1 MDDSSAAGRASSCLQ
16 GAGQA
21 RNGGWSDSR
30 GRERRGE
37 GGGTTVAGTID
48 LAAVWAATTD
58 ELADEIVSAQQRA
71 YLRLTRLRAIVEDT
85 ALLSVPDAFTRDV
98 IESRLRPAITDAL
111 SRRLGRPIQVAV
123 TVRPPDGSGRPIGTI
138 YSSNVDVEHPA
149 GAGYDGP
156 GQIGFDARPSNQ
168 EHGDPGHGD
177 REHGDREG
185 GDREGGDREGG
196 GYPAPPPPQQ
206 STAVPPHHPQQST
219 DPAQHFFGLAD
230 EPRAGQ
236 VPAARGHRDHD
247 QGALF
252 PTGYQTVYQPA
263 EPPDGQQHGR
273 SGPATS
279 GEALHG
285 GAPDGG
291 DPRNE
296 RNRNDRTQGGQH
308 QGERKQEQRDQGRHP
323 GSRGPSG
330 HPQQGQQQPY
340 PQRGA
345 AQQRSTDDRNT
356 DPRGVAATR
365 SSNQFGVDARS
376 PEPRY
381 RDANLGGRDESGIRG
396 TGRDGGTDSGPGRGG
411 SPADHRR
418 GMQDD
423 RRPGGAG
430 DSGGNRLNPKYMFE
444 TFVIGS
450 SNRFAHAASVAVA
463 ESPAKAYNPLFI
475 YGSSGLGKTHL
486 LHAIGHYATTLGN
499 ARSVRYVSTEEFTN
513 DFINSLRDDKTS
525 AFQRRYRDVDI
536 LLIDDIQ
543 FLENRERTQEEFF
556 HTFNTLHNANKQIV
570 ITSDRSPRQLATLED
585 RMRTRFEWG
594 LLADI
599 QPPDLETR
607 IAILQK
613 KAAQE
618 RMYAPPDVLE
628 FIASRV
634 SNSIRELEGALIRVT
649 AFASLTRATVE
660 LSLAE
665 EVLRDFIPDGSGPE
679 INADQIMVSTADYF
693 GVSLEDLRGQSRSRV
708 LVNARQV
715 AMYLCRELTELSLP
729 RIGQAFG
736 GRDHTTV
743 MHADRKI
750 RQQMAERRS
759 LYNQIAELTNR
770 IKQNT

>member
-1 MDDSSAAGRASSCLQ
+1 MADTVDL
-16 GAGQA
+16 
-21 RNGGWSDSR
+21 GG
-30 GRERRGE
+30 
-37 GGGTTVAGTID
+37 
-48 LAAVWAATTD
+48 VWAAATD
-58 ELADEIVSAQQRA
+58 ELADEIASAQQRA

-85 ALLSVPDAFTRDV
+85 ALLSVPDTYTRDV
-98 IESRLRPAITDAL
+98 IESRLRLAITEAL

-123 TVRPPDGSGRPIGTI
+123 TVRPPEDGSGRPGTVYGNPPPEPSTPPPAH
-138 YSSNVDVEHPA
+138 YSE
-149 GAGYDGP
+149 
-156 GQIGFDARPSNQ
+156 
-168 EHGDPGHGD
+168 
-177 REHGDREG
+177 
-185 GDREGGDREGG
+185 
-196 GYPAPPPPQQ
+196 APPPPYPDRYPQP
-206 STAVPPHHPQQST
+206 TAYS
-219 DPAQHFFGLAD
+219 DPYEQEEAPTGSAQAPFTRG
-230 EPRAGQ
+230 
-236 VPAARGHRDHD
+236 VPAARDGQD
-247 QGALF
+247 ALF
-252 PTGYQTVYQPA
+252 AAPLPMGQPEPAKSALAEEKKAKA
-263 EPPDGQQHGR
+263 EPPRQLPHFGDVPNEAGGHRMATEPAQLRENQRRPDDRPALVGQDRRDDTLQMR
-273 SGPATS
+273 
-279 GEALHG
+279 HG
-285 GAPDGG
+285 GD
-291 DPRNE
+291 N
-296 RNRNDRTQGGQH
+296 
-308 QGERKQEQRDQGRHP
+308 
-323 GSRGPSG
+323 
-330 HPQQGQQQPY
+330 
-340 PQRGA
+340 
-345 AQQRSTDDRNT
+345 
-356 DPRGVAATR
+356 
-365 SSNQFGVDARS
+365 
-376 PEPRY
+376 
-381 RDANLGGRDESGIRG
+381 
-396 TGRDGGTDSGPGRGG
+396 GPGRT
-411 SPADHRR
+411 PVDMR
-418 GMQDD
+418 GAQPGA
-423 RRPGGAG
+423 RPGGN
-430 DSGGNRLNPKYMFE
+430 DGNRLNPKYMFE

-450 SNRFAHAASVAVA
+450 SNRFAHAAAVAVA

-486 LHAIGHYATTLGN
+486 LHAIGHYATTLGH

-513 DFINSLRDDKTS
+513 DFINSLRDDKTQ

-570 ITSDRSPRQLATLED
+570 ISSDRSPRQLATLED

-618 RMYAPPDVLE
+618 RMYAPDDVLE

-649 AFASLTRATVE
+649 AFASLTRSSVQ

-665 EVLRDFIPDGSGPE
+665 EVLRDFMPDGAGPE
-679 INADQIMVSTADYF
+679 ITADQIMVSTADYF
-693 GVSLEDLRGQSRSRV
+693 GVSLEDLRGHSRSRV

-715 AMYLCRELTELSLP
+715 AMYLCRELTDLSLP

-750 RQQMAERRS
+750 RQHMAERRS

>member
-1 MDDSSAAGRASSCLQ
+1 MAA
-16 GAGQA
+16 
-21 RNGGWSDSR
+21 
-30 GRERRGE
+30 
-37 GGGTTVAGTID
+37 
-48 LAAVWAATTD
+48 TD

-98 IESRLRPAITDAL
+98 IESRLRPAITEAL
-111 SRRLGRPIQVAV
+111 SRRMGRAIQVAV
-123 TVRPPDGSGRPIGTI
+123 TVRPPEDGQGRPAGTV
-138 YSSNVDVEHPA
+138 YT
-149 GAGYDGP
+149 GAP
-156 GQIGFDARPSNQ
+156 ETP
-168 EHGDPGHGD
+168 
-177 REHGDREG
+177 
-185 GDREGGDREGG
+185 G
-196 GYPAPPPPQQ
+196 GYAAPSFPP
-206 STAVPPHHPQQST
+206 
-219 DPAQHFFGLAD
+219 
-230 EPRAGQ
+230 
-236 VPAARGHRDHD
+236 
-247 QGALF
+247 
-252 PTGYQTVYQPA
+252 
-263 EPPDGQQHGR
+263 
-273 SGPATS
+273 
-279 GEALHG
+279 
-285 GAPDGG
+285 
-291 DPRNE
+291 
-296 RNRNDRTQGGQH
+296 
-308 QGERKQEQRDQGRHP
+308 
-323 GSRGPSG
+323 
-330 HPQQGQQQPY
+330 
-340 PQRGA
+340 
-345 AQQRSTDDRNT
+345 QQRSTAPDDTST
-356 DPRGVAATR
+356 DRPHLAPAPLPSQLDLPQPQSPAAPPAPRPALAAQPASPPPTTAQPPAQR
-365 SSNQFGVDARS
+365 PSPTPRAGDSDARS
-376 PEPRY
+376 TSNAKDEQVTALNAPTALHSVIQPKPNPPLDPVDPAPTSPAAPATAPSRPTGTGAVGTARPPVPSANPQPRDVDRDRQDVLFATPYPPVPPSATPGYQSGGTTYGTPSPYSPRQQTPPADNRDRRPGGDNRGVLPFDEPPTQPMR
-381 RDANLGGRDESGIRG
+381 RESGS
-396 TGRDGGTDSGPGRGG
+396 DSGPGR
-411 SPADHRR
+411 R
-418 GMQDD
+418 DD
-423 RRPGGAG
+423 RRTGADG
-430 DSGGNRLNPKYMFE
+430 GGNRLNPKYMFE

-570 ITSDRSPRQLATLED
+570 ITSDRSPKQLATLED
-585 RMRTRFEWG
+585 RLRTRFEWG

-618 RMYAPPDVLE
+618 RLYAPPDVLE
-628 FIASRV
+628 FIASRIA
-634 SNSIRELEGALIRVT
+634 NSIRELEGALIRVT
-649 AFASLTRATVE
+649 AFASLTRSPVE
-660 LSLAE
+660 LAIAE

-679 INADQIMVSTADYF
+679 ITADQIMVSTADYF
-693 GVSLEDLRGQSRSRV
+693 GVSLEDLRGHSRSRV

-715 AMYLCRELTELSLP
+715 AMYLCRELTDLSLP

-770 IKQNT
+770 IKQSS